1 MRHLSFVR
9 STLQLLV
16 AGNVVNAVRQL
27 PAELEVDLIFPR
39 DNETYS
45 PTQLLPIVF
54 GFNNLD
60 AVWPLDI
67 GLSASVMSI
76 GDDLNETR
84 PDWKWR
90 WVGLLS
96 DILGTDF
103 RDSPPPTQYLHIVS
117 VNMTNGTADSFKL
130 LWEVKLP
137 YRCFTNNDTE
147 SRWSNGPGYASRG
160 IFFQTAD
167 GAQRPDIEAAAN
179 SCDES
184 DENTSVAV
192 RITDFKKTYSY
203 DKPCPVFETDV
214 NSKCAFKSA
223 AKEVAANVSVAMLRG
238 MRCEE
243 GEWQTITAPCSRK
256 ESKGC
261 ATGFVAGWALLPLV
275 LAAVNF
281 V

>member
-1 MRHLSFVR
+1 MRNLSFVR
-9 STLQLLV
+9 STVQLLL
-16 AGNVVNAVRQL
+16 AASVVNAVRQL
-27 PAELEVDLIFPR
+27 PAEVEVDLIFPR
-39 DNETYS
+39 DNETYA

-54 GFNNLD
+54 GFNNLE
-60 AVWPLDI
+60 AVWPLNI
-67 GLSASVMSI
+67 GLDVSVTSI
-76 GDDLNETR
+76 GDDFNESR
-84 PDWKWR
+84 PDWKSR
-90 WVGLLS
+90 WVGFPS
-96 DILGTDF
+96 DWLDNIVG
-103 RDSPPPTQYLHIVS
+103 DSPPRQYLHIES

-137 YRCFTNNDTE
+137 YRCFSNNDTE
-147 SRWSNGPGYASRG
+147 SGWSNGPGHASRG

-167 GAQRPDIEAAAN
+167 DAQRPDIEAAAN

-214 NSKCAFKSA
+214 NPKCAFKSA
-223 AKEVAANVSVAMLRG
+223 AKEVAANVSAAVLRR

-243 GEWQTITAPCSRK
+243 GEWQTITAPCPRK

-261 ATGFVAGWALLPLV
+261 ATGFVVGWALLPLV

-281 V
+281 L